1 MYQRLILGAAMG
13 VALLGS
19 NFSAIAYNDL
29 PSDCHGALMSMPP
42 AERAHCMS
50 EVRNGINPRRLL
62 QPAGPIEKQA
72 CYKDK
77 SPGGCA
83 EFVQTMSLGIGDPAN
98 IPRFCAIGP
107 DPNSGGATPGPLQ
120 DLTREQY
127 KACID
132 AVHAEDARLK
142 KEGAAAEREAVMLAQ
157 WKTVVADNGSAMKID
172 LHSVQHGL
180 RGDALAI
187 VISYPAGLNAPGSK
201 TQLHFDCRGGV
212 SDFADSFRYTI
223 PVPPRSVLGAVAALA
238 CTPPKLPPPNP
249 ADYCKGF
256 SAEACRR
263 MEAVGLS
270 GQNPSY
276 CKEGFALVGSGLSGE
291 QARTC
296 HVVRAYAQY
305 RSRLANS
312 P

>member
-1 MYQRLILGAAMG
+1 MHQNLILGAVMG
-13 VALLGS
+13 VALFGS
-19 NFSAIAYNDL
+19 SSSSIAYNDL

-42 AERAHCMS
+42 AERAHCLF
-50 EVRNGINPRRLL
+50 ELRNGINPRRLL
-62 QPAGPIEKQA
+62 QPAAPVEKQA

-98 IPRFCAIGP
+98 IPKFCAIGP
-107 DPNSGGATPGPLQ
+107 DPHNTATPGPLQ

-127 KACID
+127 RTCID

-142 KEGAAAEREAVMLAQ
+142 REGAVAEKEAAKLAQ
-157 WKTVVADNGSAMKID
+157 WRTVVADNGSAMKID
-172 LHSVQHGL
+172 LHSVQHL
-180 RGDALAI
+180 VRGDALAI
-187 VISYPAGLNAPGSK
+187 VISYPAGLNAPGSQ

-212 SDFADSFRYTI
+212 SDIADSFRYTT

-238 CTPPKLPPPNP
+238 CTPPKLPPPSP

-256 SAEACRR
+256 SADACRR
-263 MEAVGLS
+263 MEAVGRS
-270 GQNPSY
+270 GEKPSY
-276 CKEGFALVGSGLSGE
+276 CKDGFGLAGSGLSEE

-296 HVVRAYAQY
+296 FVVQAYAQY
-305 RSRLANS
+305 RSRQANN